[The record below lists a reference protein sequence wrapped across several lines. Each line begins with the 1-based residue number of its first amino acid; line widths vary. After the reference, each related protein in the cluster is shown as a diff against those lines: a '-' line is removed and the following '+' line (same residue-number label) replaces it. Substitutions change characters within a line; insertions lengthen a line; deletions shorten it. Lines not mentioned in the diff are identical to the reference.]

1 MEPIIIERTWKKTT
15 TVMIELLPGTA
26 FTEEN
31 KAHTFRIRGEGPDG
45 EELPLS
51 GSVMGKLIRADG
63 VTIDMDG
70 SVQSG
75 AAELTLVADCYNV
88 PGQFT
93 LTIYLSSSSGSVAIY
108 AAVGNIHRGTTGTEL
123 DSGTHVPSL
132 QELTDAYQ
140 GALTVLNKAVLYA
153 DTQQLTPAQMA
164 QARAN
169 IGLTA
174 ADDGSGNITF
184 V

>member
-1 MEPIIIERTWKKTT
+1 MEPIIIERKFKSTAP
-15 TVMIELLPGTA
+15 VVIDQLPGNA
-26 FTEEN
+26 FTEEVM
-31 KAHTFRIRGEGPDG
+31 AHTFRITGEGPGG
-45 EELPLS
+45 EALQLS

-63 VTIDMDG
+63 VTIDVDG

-88 PGQFT
+88 PGPFF

-108 AAVGNIHRGTTGTEL
+108 AAMGNIHRGTTGTEL
-123 DSGTHVPSL
+123 DSGTTVPTL
-132 QELTDAYQ
+132 QQLADAYQ
-140 GALTVLNKAVLYA
+140 GALTVLNKAVLFA
-153 DTQQLTPAQMA
+153 NSQSLTAAQKA

-174 ADDGSGNITF
+174 TDDGSGNITF
-184 V
+184 T

>member
-1 MEPIIIERTWKKTT
+1 MEPIIIERTWKKT
-15 TVMIELLPGTA
+15 VPVVIELLPGTA

-70 SVQSG
+70 SIKNR
-75 AAELTLVADCYNV
+75 AAELTLEPDCYNV
-88 PGQFT
+88 PGPVF
-93 LTIYLSSSSGSVAIY
+93 LTVYLSSSSGSVVIY
-108 AAVGNIHRGTTGTEL
+108 AAQTSIRRGTTGNEL

-153 DTQQLTPAQMA
+153 ESQQLTAAQKT

-174 ADDGSGNITF
+174 RDDGSGNITF